1 MDSLSI
7 NLLTPFN
14 GRLDDLKCIINK
26 NINELAPDDKWIIV
40 LDNLQGNPS
49 EFYLDDRITYLNY
62 KGNCGAGN
70 ARNFGLTYIE
80 DSVEFPSLLLPIDGD
95 DLLVPG
101 SLDIIRKNFVGS
113 KENMISFGHVK
124 EWSTRKLVISYDG
137 WFNIDDLLKKYI
149 TPCGSTVLK
158 ISNKLI
164 LKQFRFSKRKRSNDN
179 LFFMQAARYFGG
191 FKCNPCPVLIYKV
204 GNPKSLSG
212 KKYKQIFYKY
222 LALRDFGLGRIRSI
236 YLLWF
241 YVITGIKRYILKRSV

>member
-1 MDSLSI
+1 MDPLSI

-40 LDNLQGNPS
+40 LDNLQGNPN

-113 KENMISFGHVK
+113 KDISF
-124 EWSTRKLVISYDG
+124 ISD
-137 WFNIDDLLKKYI
+137 FQKMIKKFP
-149 TPCGSTVLK
+149 TS
-158 ISNKLI
+158 
-164 LKQFRFSKRKRSNDN
+164 
-179 LFFMQAARYFGG
+179 LFFCR
-191 FKCNPCPVLIYKV
+191 V
-204 GNPKSLSG
+204 
-212 KKYKQIFYKY
+212 
-222 LALRDFGLGRIRSI
+222 
-236 YLLWF
+236 
-241 YVITGIKRYILKRSV
+241 